1 MAFREKS
8 VFLPQRILVL
18 IRRQSMPSTILAQ
31 LQQAAQLGRKQLA
44 VLIDPDKA
52 TEKHLLHL
60 VLKAEQM
67 GADYFFVG
75 GSLLSSDQLSQ
86 TIAFIK
92 RYVEIPVIIFPGGA
106 TQVSNNADGILLL
119 SLISGRNPEFLIGA
133 HVVAAPELRRSGI
146 QVLPTGYMLVDGGAP
161 TTVSY
166 ISNTAPIPANKP
178 DIAACTAMAGE
189 MLGLQLMYMD
199 AGSGAPNPIP
209 AAMIKA
215 VKRAVKLPVIVGGG
229 MCTADAAQAAWQAGA
244 DVVVIGNAL
253 EEQPNLIEA
262 LSVALR
268 GANHQY

>member
-1 MAFREKS
+1 
-8 VFLPQRILVL
+8 
-18 IRRQSMPSTILAQ
+18 MPSVILAQ
-31 LQQAAQLGRKQLA
+31 LQEAAQQGRKQLA

-52 TEKHLLHL
+52 SEQHLLQL
-60 VLKAEQM
+60 VRKAEQM
-67 GADYFFVG
+67 SADYFFVG
-75 GSLLSSDQLSQ
+75 GSLISSDRLGQ
-86 TIAFIK
+86 TISLIK
-92 RYVEIPVIIFPGGA
+92 KYVEIPVVIFPGGA
-106 TQVSNNADGILLL
+106 TQLSDNADGILLL

-133 HVVAAPELRRSGI
+133 HVIAAPALRRSGI
-146 QVLPTGYMLVDGGAP
+146 QILPTGYMLVDGGAP

-166 ISNTAPIPANKP
+166 ISNTTPIPANKP

-189 MLGLQLMYMD
+189 MLGLQLIYMD

-215 VKRAVKLPVIVGGG
+215 VKRSVKLPVIVGGG
-229 MCTADAAQAAWQAGA
+229 MRTAEAAQAAWLAGA

-253 EEQPNLIEA
+253 EEQPSLIEE

>member
-1 MAFREKS
+1 MPA
-8 VFLPQRILVL
+8 PIL
-18 IRRQSMPSTILAQ
+18 TQ

-52 TEKHLLHL
+52 TEQHLSQL
-60 VLKAEQM
+60 VRKAEQM

-75 GSLLSSDQLSQ
+75 GSLLSSDQLAQ
-86 TIAFIK
+86 TIGYIK
-92 RYVEIPVIIFPGGA
+92 QYVEIPVVIFPGGV
-106 TQVSNNADGILLL
+106 TQVTDNADGILLL

-133 HVVAAPELRRSGI
+133 HVVAAPALRRSGI

-166 ISNTAPIPANKP
+166 ISNTTPIPANKP

-189 MLGLQLMYMD
+189 MLGLQLIYMD

-209 AAMIKA
+209 TAMIKA
-215 VKRAVKLPVIVGGG
+215 VKRSVKLPVIVGGG
-229 MCTADAAQAAWQAGA
+229 MRTAEAAQAAWAAGA

-253 EEQPNLIEA
+253 EEQPNFIEA
-262 LSVALR
+262 LSVALK

>member
-1 MAFREKS
+1 MP
-8 VFLPQRILVL
+8 LPL
-18 IRRQSMPSTILAQ
+18 IDQ
-31 LQQAAQLGRKQLA
+31 LYQAAKNGRKQLA

-52 TEKHLLHL
+52 TEQHLLLL
-60 VLKAEQM
+60 VRKAEEM

-75 GSLLSSDQLSQ
+75 GSLLSSNQLTH

-92 RYVEIPVIIFPGGA
+92 QHVEIPVIIFPGGP
-106 TQVSNNADGILLL
+106 TQVSDNADGILLL

-133 HVVAAPELRRSGI
+133 HVIAAPALRRSGI

-166 ISNTAPIPANKP
+166 ISNTTPIPANKP

-189 MLGLQLMYMD
+189 MLGLRLIYMD

-229 MCTADAAQAAWQAGA
+229 VRTADAAQAAWQAGA

-253 EEQPNLIEA
+253 EEQPRFIEELA
-262 LSVALR
+262 TALR
-268 GANHQY
+268 GANHLY